1 MKPSSTVVDSL
12 LWSNATEQLCA
23 IKIFERE
30 DREFF
35 DTETRLLALLSGSG
49 HSPTLFDYTKSDGS
63 NKNLFNQNVSENI
76 MKATTQPP
84 EGGPAENPSAEKL
97 YIVMERGLVTL
108 QDRID
113 ASMSLNCRFHDDV
126 TIPDGSI
133 MKPNTAFRKT
143 WLLQNVGLS
152 AWAPEPAQ
160 FESAELECTRAELV
174 PVASL
179 VSTDLR
185 AKHVPIPYV
194 APGDH
199 VEVSI
204 DLVAPEEEDLY
215 KTTFRLADQRTG
227 KSFGDSFWVEF
238 EVQASEDEGEEEL
251 ASDTKERAHR
261 TPESDCAVEEGAS
274 AEGDRGQLS
283 ARSEGGGI
291 REPAGTN
298 HGELEAVWAS
308 VLQEEAE
315 GQTKGPF
322 RQSEVRLIMTRLLD
336 ALAVC
341 HSHGYVFMDMKPTNV
356 MQFPGGRWSLIDF
369 GGAKRMEVPMRP
381 PFDSFTHAYMSPE
394 MAEVMTAWFEEDD
407 EEACEEMRL
416 LPTAAMDVF
425 SLGLTFLEMIS
436 TDGAAAMDS
445 VREKMEDV
453 MLDESEAEWY
463 EWLGC
468 SSEVE
473 SVIERRLADVANPLM
488 RSLARGMLQRN
499 PDMRWSVDKCRQHP
513 WLLDLSDEFEK
524 RVTDCE
530 LYTWQLLEKWTQLML
545 KHASKGNGGASSNM
559 ADHHDEEETTAPET
573 TVAFHAKVADHLCL
587 LKQHR
592 EWLKRLQHI
601 KAPGHKRVSH
611 I

>member
-261 TPESDCAVEEGAS
+261 TPES
-274 AEGDRGQLS
+274 
-283 ARSEGGGI
+283 
-291 REPAGTN
+291 
-298 HGELEAVWAS
+298 
-308 VLQEEAE
+308 
-315 GQTKGPF
+315 
-322 RQSEVRLIMTRLLD
+322 
-336 ALAVC
+336 
-341 HSHGYVFMDMKPTNV
+341 GYVFMDMKPTNV

-425 SLGLTFLEMIS
+425 SLGLTFLEMVWR
-436 TDGAAAMDS
+436 GPF
-445 VREKMEDV
+445 V
-453 MLDESEAEWY
+453 
-463 EWLGC
+463 
-468 SSEVE
+468 
-473 SVIERRLADVANPLM
+473 
-488 RSLARGMLQRN
+488 ARGVPLWN
-499 PDMRWSVDKCRQHP
+499 
-513 WLLDLSDEFEK
+513 
-524 RVTDCE
+524 
-530 LYTWQLLEKWTQLML
+530 
-545 KHASKGNGGASSNM
+545 
-559 ADHHDEEETTAPET
+559 
-573 TVAFHAKVADHLCL
+573 
-587 LKQHR
+587 
-592 EWLKRLQHI
+592 
-601 KAPGHKRVSH
+601 
-611 I
+611 